1 MRAHRRE
8 RDVGD
13 LRQREHGG
21 AIGAQGEGIP
31 AQSDAQD
38 GEEDGEDIDIPFAHT
53 VDKGTVCL
61 AHEAKHQQGAEQV
74 EAARGQPDQV
84 QVVQE
89 VRGDGLAHGPPNN
102 IPHSKCNYNEEWDGW
117 RPMYVCR
124 KMNRA
129 YKEREDCK
137 E

>member
-1 MRAHRRE
+1 MRATAT
-8 RDVGD
+8 
-13 LRQREHGG
+13 LSPPPT
-21 AIGAQGEGIP
+21 AQGEGIP

-38 GEEDGEDIDIPFAHT
+38 GQEDDEDIDLPFAHT
-53 VDKGTVCL
+53 VDKRPYVSPTRRSTSRARSKL
-61 AHEAKHQQGAEQV
+61 KPHEVNPTKCKWCKKWG
-74 EAARGQPDQV
+74 
-84 QVVQE
+84 
-89 VRGDGLAHGPPNN
+89 GDGLTHGPPNN
-102 IPHSKCNYNEEWDGW
+102 IPHSKCNHNEEWDGW